1 MKIISTAARSLCLL
15 LSVLFVATLVSF
27 AQSTRGELTG
37 TITYALGAV
46 IPGATVLA
54 VNQATGSRSQTV
66 SSSSGDY
73 RFSELPVGSY
83 RVTVTA
89 AGFSTTTDTG
99 VQITINSV
107 TALNVSLKVGAQNE
121 TVTVD
126 ASGLRVESESSDI
139 SGTISQ
145 KQIEDLP
152 LSLAS
157 GVGGLRSPETFAFL
171 VPGTTGPGSGGPTG
185 LNANGVFFAKL
196 SGRPELR
203 SRGAAGRCQYH
214 AQ

>member
-37 TITYALGAV
+37 TITDALGAV

-66 SSSSGDY
+66 STSSGAY

-89 AGFSTTTDTG
+89 SGFSTATDTG

-107 TALNVSLKVGAQNE
+107 TALSVSLKVGAQTE

-157 GVGGLRSPETFAFL
+157 GVG
-171 VPGTTGPGSGGPTG
+171 
-185 LNANGVFFAKL
+185 
-196 SGRPELR
+196 
-203 SRGAAGRCQYH
+203 
-214 AQ
+214 